1 MTETGEQL
9 AIAAAGFLGKSDGTI
24 EAAGMITENED
35 KA

>member
-1 MTETGEQL
+1 MTETESKL
-9 AIAAAGFLGKSDGTI
+9 AIAAAGFLGKPDGTI